1 VKITRPIV
9 GLMLGLTIVQFAG
22 LVSLWIV
29 SFLLGD
35 DPTDYPGEAILA
47 TEVALA
53 VLSLIPSLWAQ
64 KLIDPI
70 RDKESARQHRGLLIS
85 RFSWHYWQE
94 RWTTNA
100 PYAPR
105 WLGWLSSSLL
115 LLILVLTL
123 VGMIFLITGNNPVR
137 TYGGGIRMITLSLS
151 VSGIMT
157 LPLVVSKWRELSQP
171 AAIASTEMRSS

>member
-1 VKITRPIV
+1 MKVTRPVV
-9 GLMLGLTIVQFAG
+9 GIMLGLAVVQFAG
-22 LVSLWIV
+22 LVGLWIV
-29 SFLLGD
+29 SFRLGD
-35 DPTDYPGEAILA
+35 DPTDYPVDAILV

-53 VLSLIPSLWAQ
+53 VLSLITSRWAQ
-64 KLIDPI
+64 KLIDPF

-85 RFSWHYWQE
+85 CFSWHYWQE

-115 LLILVLTL
+115 LLILVHVL
-123 VGMIFLITGNNPVR
+123 VGTIFLVTGNNPVR
-137 TYGGGIRMITLSLS
+137 TYGGGIRVITLSLS

-157 LPLVVSKWRELSQP
+157 LPVVVSKWRELSQP
-171 AAIASTEMRSS
+171 AASASPEVGAS